1 MSGFGEQDFSQYPDR
16 EYQLGWLRNFLEF
29 YYEETGRSASSV
41 TDVDVER
48 LYVQVNKFALVSW
61 LHAVHS
67 GCMCR
72 DLAMSVCIWLCVSVS
87 GWLFSA

>member
-1 MSGFGEQDFSQYPDR
+1 MPVLYMSGFGEQDFSQYPDR

-48 LYVQVNKFALVSW
+48 LYVQVNKFALVS
-61 LHAVHS
+61 
-67 GCMCR
+67 
-72 DLAMSVCIWLCVSVS
+72 
-87 GWLFSA
+87 